1 MNKNDLIN
9 KEIDKLQNET
19 VSDMFKTSLKK
30 QAFINEIKN
39 GLGEEMKKNLNTIK
53 VIKKPWYVK
62 FKEFFTKLFKVI

>member
-30 QAFINEIKN
+30 QAFINQIKN

-62 FKEFFTKLFKVI
+62 FKKFFTKLFKVI